1 MRRTLLL
8 IVSMV
13 SPIAASEITICTLP
27 PERWQEFCDLRVQAF
42 QEVPYAIVGTDIEL
56 EHPEKFYRERLA
68 ESLKEDGLW
77 YIFAEIEGKIVGMAG
92 AMCLKKQV
100 PAMRHAATILSVYV
114 KPEFRGQK
122 IGQMLLE
129 DLLARLARSS
139 FVTHANL
146 LVTCGQKA
154 AIKLYE
160 QCGFSMCGKMRD
172 NLLIDG
178 VYYDQLMMERRIK

>member
-1 MRRTLLL
+1 MGTA
-8 IVSMV
+8 
-13 SPIAASEITICTLP
+13 IAASEITIHMLS
-27 PERWQEFCDLRVQAF
+27 PERWQEFRDLRVQAF
-42 QEVPYAIVGTDIEL
+42 QEVPHAIVGTDVEL
-56 EHPEKFYRERLA
+56 ASPEKFYRERLA

-146 LVTCGQKA
+146 LVTCGQEA

-178 VYYDQLMMERRIK
+178 VYYDQFMMERRIK